1 VVWGHKVTVGDPESG
16 AEGRE
21 QNCVK
26 FYGTVYR
33 QQTEIDSQQ
42 RRRRC
47 RPSTRDVGSA
57 SAQHSAAPGQ
67 RRSTSLTRLASSRSI
82 WKSLWLGRHRKV
94 IREVSVHSQD
104 PQRIKHNG
112 TKNVTFTIRLNLSV
126 CNDNSCSNNLPF
138 YPPDNHH
145 SHIAVYWRMGE
156 YWGYAESKTSWSEYI
171 TPTQNR
177 KASGRLLMSAYKRPT
192 MFQKQ

>member
-1 VVWGHKVTVGDPESG
+1 MTASDPESG

-33 QQTEIDSQQ
+33 EQSEIDPQQ

-47 RPSTRDVGSA
+47 RLGTRDVGSA

-82 WKSLWLGRHRKV
+82 WKSLWLGRHRKL
-94 IREVSVHSQD
+94 IREV
-104 PQRIKHNG
+104 
-112 TKNVTFTIRLNLSV
+112 IRALAGPAAHKAAWN
-126 CNDNSCSNNLPF
+126 
-138 YPPDNHH
+138 
-145 SHIAVYWRMGE
+145 
-156 YWGYAESKTSWSEYI
+156 TS
-171 TPTQNR
+171 
-177 KASGRLLMSAYKRPT
+177 
-192 MFQKQ
+192 